1 MKPIS
6 FHVDEESY
14 REMKSLAEH
23 TGRPVAELIR
33 EAMIE
38 YTKHRRGSVGSLFDL
53 EPYPSGAL
61 RAPWTRAELLDE
73 RLNR

>member
-6 FHVDEESY
+6 LHVDEESY
-14 REMKSLAEH
+14 GEMKSLAER

-33 EAMIE
+33 EAMAE
-38 YTKHRRGSVGSLFDL
+38 YTAHRLGAAGSLFDL
-53 EPYPSGAL
+53 QPHPSGAL
-61 RAPWTRAELLDE
+61 LAPWTRAQLLDE